1 MTLSR
6 LVFCPLLILAAACT
20 AASAADNGP
29 ANPGRFT
36 PLKGFSV
43 QEVVAP
49 GSTGSLVAMAFD
61 ESGNLIA
68 SREGGPLLLI
78 QDKDRDGRFETVGTY
93 CDKVKNCQGIL
104 AWDQHVFAVGDGP
117 SGTAFYRLNDTDA
130 NGQADKVE
138 TFFKFKGGMGEHGPH
153 APVLGPDG
161 LIYIMMGNHTFVE
174 ATPAETSPHHH
185 YYDAELLVPK
195 YEDANGHAA
204 GIKAPGGS
212 VIRTDTNGSF
222 IELFVGGFR
231 NAYDHAFNRDGE
243 LFTFDSD
250 MEWDIGLPWYRPTRV
265 NHLIAGGEYGWRSGW
280 STWPNYFADSLPTTI
295 DVGRGSPTGVVFYEH
310 RRFPQKYQ
318 GSLFMCDWSQGRVL
332 AVSLERDRGTYKA
345 TSEVFLEGQ
354 PLNCSDIDVGPDG
367 WLYICV
373 GGRNTEG
380 SIFRVVWDEEA
391 AHPTSEKPARAGI
404 AQAINQPQL
413 GSAWARKAVRDVKK
427 ELGNQWGPAL
437 LAVAVNDQAS
447 ARDRVRALDLMQ
459 LYSPPPAVDLLV
471 AMSKDGNAEVRSKA
485 TYLLGIHA
493 TAATND
499 RLVALLDDADPNVRR
514 LACASL
520 VRARHAAPLDKLL
533 AIVAEPNLFV
543 AWEARR
549 ALEQL
554 PREQWQSNVFSS
566 TDPRVFIQGAIA
578 LEVLNADRGTCDAI
592 LDQSAKWLS
601 GDLSDN
607 NRLDVLRVVELA
619 LYRGGFEP
627 GEKNDLRSLISAR
640 FPSSDHRLNR
650 ELVRSLVAMQ
660 DPTLAP
666 RLVKH
671 LQGQA
676 PIDERIQAAM
686 LAVFLKPGW
695 TPELRSQLLDFFALA
710 RALDGGNSY
719 KGYLTNGANDVLKS
733 MPPEEQLARIRSGA
747 EHPGAALGVV
757 QHLNGKLSAEQVSVL
772 LKLDRD
778 LAANGSPEGRQ
789 LAKATVIALGHGDES
804 ALPYLHEVFEN
815 APDRR
820 QDVAQALATLTLASN
835 VRDDNWPLLVRSLT
849 VVEGSTARDVLRA
862 LFRFKTTNDKPQDQ
876 RQVILLG
883 LKLGENGG
891 REASQL
897 MLRWTGEAA
906 SEPREPW
913 QTALASWQ
921 KWFAKKY
928 PEQPDPVLPAEPGGQ
943 QIFAAVLDFLATPE
957 ASQGDAQRGAAVF
970 EKAQCVKCHRYGT
983 RGEGI
988 GPDLTNVS
996 RRFQRKEILE
1006 AVVFPSL
1013 VISDQF
1019 AGKSV
1024 LTTDG
1029 QVYTGLVGT
1038 TPDGVVVLQANGE
1051 KINVATAA
1059 IDQIAPSKTSAMP
1072 DGLFNTLTQAEIADL
1087 FAYMAKAPE

>member
-1 MTLSR
+1 MRLSR
-6 LVFCPLLILAAACT
+6 LVFCPLIILAVGCLLCGASSDV
-20 AASAADNGP
+20 ASAADNSPG
-29 ANPGRFT
+29 NPGRFT
-36 PLKGFSV
+36 PRTGFSV

-61 ESGNLIA
+61 EAGNMIA
-68 SREGGPLLLI
+68 SRERGPLLLI
-78 QDKDRDGRFETVGTY
+78 QDKDHDGRFETVDTY
-93 CDKVKNCQGIL
+93 CDKVKDCQGIL

-117 SGTAFYRLNDTDA
+117 SGTAFYRLSDTDS

-138 TFFKFKGGMGEHGPH
+138 SLLKFKGGMGEHGPH

-161 LIYIMMGNHTFVE
+161 MIYIMLGNHTFVE
-174 ATPAETSPHHH
+174 ATPADSSPHHH

-250 MEWDIGLPWYRPTRV
+250 MEWDVALPWYRPTRV
-265 NHLIAGGEYGWRSGW
+265 NHLIPGAEFGWRSGW
-280 STWPNYFADSLPTTI
+280 SKWPAYFADSLPATI
-295 DVGRGSPTGVVFYEH
+295 DIGRGSPTGVVFYDH

-318 GSLFMCDWSQGRVL
+318 GALFMCDWSQGRVL

-367 WLYICV
+367 WLYFCV

-391 AHPTSEKPARAGI
+391 AHAASEKPARAGI
-404 AQAINQPQL
+404 AQAISQPQL
-413 GSAWARKAVRDVKK
+413 NSAWARKAVRDVKK
-427 ELGNQWGPAL
+427 QLGNEWGPAL
-437 LAVAVNDQAS
+437 EAVAVNDQAS

-459 LYSPPPAVDLLV
+459 LYSPPPAVDLLI
-471 AMSKDGNAEVRSKA
+471 AMSQDKEAQVRSKA
-485 TYLLGIHA
+485 TYLLGIHST
-493 TAATND
+493 TASND

-520 VRARHAAPLDKLL
+520 VRARHAAPLDKLS
-533 AIVAEPNLFV
+533 AIITEPNPFV

-554 PREQWQSNVFSS
+554 PREQWQTSVLSS
-566 TDPRVFIQGAIA
+566 THPRVFIQGAIA
-578 LEVLNADRGTCDAI
+578 LEVLDADRGTCDAI
-592 LDQSAKWLS
+592 LDASAKRLS
-601 GDLSDN
+601 GELSDDN
-607 NRLDVLRVVELA
+607 TLDVLRVVELA
-619 LYRGGFEP
+619 LYRGGFKP
-627 GEKNDLRSLISAR
+627 GEKNDLRNLISAR
-640 FPSSDHRLNR
+640 FPAADHRLNR
-650 ELVRSLVAMQ
+650 ELARTLVVMQ

-671 LQGQA
+671 LKSQA
-676 PIDERIQAAM
+676 PMDERIQAAM

-695 TPELRSQLLDFFALA
+695 TPELRGELLDFFALA
-710 RALDGGNSY
+710 RALEGGNSY

-733 MPPEEQLARIRSGA
+733 MPPEEQLARIHSGA
-747 EHPGAALGVV
+747 KNPAAALGVV
-757 QHLNGKLSAEQVSVL
+757 QHLTGKLSAEQESAL

-778 LAANGSPEGRQ
+778 LSQNASPEGRQ
-789 LAKATVIALGHGDES
+789 LAKAAVIALGHGDES

-820 QDVAQALATLTLASN
+820 QDVAQALATFTLTSKP
-835 VRDDNWPLLVRSLT
+835 RDDNWPLLVRSLT

-862 LFRFKTTNDKPQDQ
+862 LFRFKTNNDKPQDQ

-897 MLRWTGEAA
+897 LLRWTGEAA

-921 KWFAKKY
+921 KWFTTKY
-928 PEQPDPVLPAEPGGQ
+928 PDQPDPVLPAEPGGQ
-943 QIFAAVLDFLATPE
+943 QLFAAVLDFLATPE
-957 ASQGDAQRGAAVF
+957 ASQGDPQR
-970 EKAQCVKCHRYGT
+970 
-983 RGEGI
+983 
-988 GPDLTNVS
+988 
-996 RRFQRKEILE
+996 
-1006 AVVFPSL
+1006 
-1013 VISDQF
+1013 
-1019 AGKSV
+1019 
-1024 LTTDG
+1024 
-1029 QVYTGLVGT
+1029 
-1038 TPDGVVVLQANGE
+1038 
-1051 KINVATAA
+1051 
-1059 IDQIAPSKTSAMP
+1059 
-1072 DGLFNTLTQAEIADL
+1072 
-1087 FAYMAKAPE
+1087 

>member
-1 MTLSR
+1 M
-6 LVFCPLLILAAACT
+6 LAAGCLLDGVFSA
-20 AASAADNGP
+20 AASAADTAP

-36 PLKGFSV
+36 PRTGFSV

-61 ESGNLIA
+61 ESGNMIA
-68 SREGGPLLLI
+68 SRERGPLLLI
-78 QDKDRDGRFETVGTY
+78 QDKDRDGRFETIGTF
-93 CDKVKNCQGIL
+93 CDKVKDCQGIL
-104 AWDQHVFAVGDGP
+104 AWEGHVFVIGDGP
-117 SGTAFYRLNDTDA
+117 SGTALYRLSDTDA
-130 NGQADKVE
+130 DGQAEKVE
-138 TFFKFKGGMGEHGPH
+138 SLFKFKGGMGEHGPH

-161 LIYIMMGNHTFVE
+161 LIYIILGNHTFVE
-174 ATPAETSPHHH
+174 ATPADTSPHHH

-204 GIKAPGGS
+204 GIKAPGGT

-222 IELFVGGFR
+222 IELFLGGFR

-265 NHLIAGGEYGWRSGW
+265 NHLIPGAEFGWRSGW
-280 STWPNYFADSLPTTI
+280 SKWPAYFADSLPAVI
-295 DVGRGSPTGVVFYEH
+295 DIGRGSPTGVVFYDH

-318 GSLFMCDWSQGRVL
+318 GALFMCDWSQGRVL
-332 AVSLERDRGTYKA
+332 AVMLERDRGTYKA
-345 TSEVFLEGQ
+345 TSEIFLEGQ

-380 SIFRVVWDEEA
+380 SILRVVWDEQS
-391 AHPTSEKPARAGI
+391 AHPAIEKPARTGI

-413 GSAWARKAVRDVKK
+413 SSAWARKAVRDVKK
-427 ELGNQWGPAL
+427 QLGSEWGPAL
-437 LAVAVNDQAS
+437 MAVAVNDQS
-447 ARDRVRALDLMQ
+447 PPGDRVRALDLMQ
-459 LYSPPPAVDLLV
+459 LYSPAPAADLLI
-471 AMSKDGNAEVRSKA
+471 AMSKDKNAEVRSKA
-485 TYLLGIHA
+485 TYLLGIHT
-493 TAATND
+493 TAASND

-520 VRARHAAPLDKLL
+520 VRARHAAPLVKLL
-533 AIVAEPNLFV
+533 TIIAEPNRFV

-554 PREQWQSNVFSS
+554 PREQWQSSVLSATN
-566 TDPRVFIQGAIA
+566 PRVFIQGAIA
-578 LEVLNADRGTCDAI
+578 LEVLDADRGTCDAI
-592 LDQSAKWLS
+592 LEQSAKWLS
-601 GDLSDN
+601 GELSDDDT
-607 NRLDVLRVVELA
+607 LDVLRVVELA
-619 LYRGGFEP
+619 LYRGGFKP
-627 GEKNDLRSLISAR
+627 GEKSELRSLISAR
-640 FPSSDHRLNR
+640 FPSADHRLNR
-650 ELVRSLVAMQ
+650 ELVRTLVVMQ

-671 LQGQA
+671 LQSQA

-695 TPELRSQLLDFFALA
+695 TPELRGELLDFFALA
-710 RALDGGNSY
+710 RALEGGNSY
-719 KGYLTNGANDVLKS
+719 KGYLTNGANDVLKN
-733 MPPEEQLARIRSGA
+733 MPPEEQLARIRSGGQNPA
-747 EHPGAALGVV
+747 AALGVV
-757 QHLNGKLSAEQVSVL
+757 QHLRGKLSAEQKSSL
-772 LKLDRD
+772 LKLDRE
-778 LAANGSPEGRQ
+778 LAGNISPEGRQ
-789 LAKATVIALGHGDES
+789 LAKAAIIALGYGDES
-804 ALPYLHEVFEN
+804 ALPYLYEVFEN

-820 QDVAQALATLTLASN
+820 QDVAQALATFTLASK
-835 VRDDNWPLLVRSLT
+835 VRDDNWPLLVRSLS

-862 LFRFKTTNDKPQDQ
+862 LFRFKIKNDKPVDQ

-921 KWFAKKY
+921 KWFTTKY
-928 PEQPDPVLPAEPGGQ
+928 PDQPDPVLPAEPQGQ
-943 QIFAAVLDFLATPE
+943 QLYAAVLDFLATPE

-970 EKAQCVKCHRYGT
+970 EKAQCIKCHRYGT
-983 RGEGI
+983 SGEGI

-1006 AVVFPSL
+1006 SVVFPSL

-1024 LTTDG
+1024 LSTDG

-1038 TPDGVVVLQANGE
+1038 TADGVVVLQANGE
-1051 KINVATAA
+1051 KINVARDA
-1059 IDQIAPSKTSAMP
+1059 IDEIVPSKASAMP

-1087 FAYMAKAPE
+1087 FAYMAKAPQ